1 MARSHFTL
9 AALATSA
16 VDGLEVVGAQPFGSA
31 GGDFDS
37 ALLTGSDGRH
47 WLIRVPR
54 NERAQSEQSADLLAL
69 RSLSTGIRARLPFS
83 VATFAGQVPAGP
95 TRAVVTEF
103 VYGTKVPLAHLDVE
117 LAASIGEAIAAIHAL
132 PPSLVADAG
141 LPAHSAPETQ
151 RATTA
156 LIERAGATGLVPAS
170 LLARWE
176 SAMTESVLWQFAPV
190 VINGALS
197 SDSFLSA
204 DGNVTGVLGWHGL
217 RVGDPARDL
226 QWLLGSRDD
235 QVAEAAFAAY
245 TRVRGSVDR
254 HLRPRAQLLAELEVA
269 RWLLHGTEVHDPGI
283 VDDAVEMLTG
293 IADDARKDLM
303 NPIGAQA
310 IPVLGVDEVEHLLD
324 TAEAG
329 AGRQPTWYA

>member
-16 VDGLEVVGAQPFGSA
+16 VDGLEVVGAQPFGSP

-69 RSLSTGIRARLPFS
+69 RSLSTGIRA
-83 VATFAGQVPAGP
+83 
-95 TRAVVTEF
+95 VVTEF
-103 VYGTKVPLAHLDVE
+103 VYGMKGPLAHLDIE
-117 LAASIGEAIAAIHAL
+117 LAASIGEAIAAVHAL

-141 LPAHSAPETQ
+141 LPAHSAPESQ
-151 RATTA
+151 RATSA
-156 LIERAGATGLVPAS
+156 LIDRAGATGLVPAS

-176 SAMTESVLWQFAPV
+176 GAASEGALWQFAPV

-204 DGNVTGVLGWHGL
+204 DDTVTGVVGWHGL

-226 QWLLGSRDD
+226 QWLLGSSDD
-235 QVAEAAFAAY
+235 RIAEAAFAAY
-245 TRVRGSVDR
+245 ARVRGSVDR

-269 RWLLHGTEVHDPGI
+269 RWLLHGTEVRDTGI

-293 IADDARKDLM
+293 IADDAQKDLM
-303 NPIGAQA
+303 NPIGAQTM
-310 IPVLGVDEVEHLLD
+310 PVLDVDQVEELLD

-329 AGRQPTWYA
+329 AGRPATWYA